1 MVLEEIRKETRT
13 NDKRELP
20 THTHTPHTP
29 HTHTPHTPHT
39 HTYTHTHTH
48 THSLCVLCAVEG
60 SSKVLVVAND
70 ERTCYQ
76 LRQYLC
82 EGGQRLLEKQLSRL
96 NPTVDT
102 TASKS
107 LKRSLPS
114 EVGGASKKRKTDAV
128 EQWCIWVIH

>member
-1 MVLEEIRKETRT
+1 MSPP
-13 NDKRELP
+13 P
-20 THTHTPHTP
+20 THTHP
-29 HTHTPHTPHT
+29 
-39 HTYTHTHTH
+39 
-48 THSLCVLCAVEG
+48 LCVLCAVEG

-96 NPTVDT
+96 NLTVDT
-102 TASKS
+102 TTSKN

-114 EVGGASKKRKTDAV
+114 QVGGASEVEGASKRRKTDTV
-128 EQWCIWVIH
+128 EQEYVCGNKIKNSYNCFIRI

>member
-1 MVLEEIRKETRT
+1 MS
-13 NDKRELP
+13 P
-20 THTHTPHTP
+20 SP
-29 HTHTPHTPHT
+29 
-39 HTYTHTHTH
+39 TH

-96 NPTVDT
+96 NLTVDT
-102 TASKS
+102 TTSKN

-114 EVGGASKKRKTDAV
+114 QVGGASKKRKTDTV
-128 EQWCIWVIH
+128 EEQEYICGNKIKNSYNYFIRI